1 MLHLTTVHDH
11 HRLSTQDLLL
21 RIEEAV
27 ERGETEFVIEASGQ
41 HDIGGPLW
49 NREGRPLRFTVT
61 NPGQR
66 VGGMC
71 LPDTEVIV
79 NGPAPADVGW
89 LNAGGRIVV
98 RGDAGDTAG
107 HCAAAG
113 RIYIGGRA
121 GTRSGSLMKHDPQYE
136 APELWILQSVG
147 SFSFEFMGGG
157 KAVVCGWNSQT
168 LPSVLGER
176 PCVGM
181 VGGVVYVRGPLGE
194 LPPDVAA
201 HPLNADDIA
210 FLDSGLEG
218 FLEAVERPRLRRELT
233 IWKHWRKLLPAP
245 HAADN
250 HQGLPDMRDFRRNRW
265 VTDGI
270 FGDVC
275 PDDFRVN
282 ALLAHAADRLR
293 RPLWENARHAAPCEH
308 ACPADIPSQRR
319 FNLLREGRVEEAL
332 RLVLDYSPFPASVC
346 GHVCPNLCEGVCS
359 RNQLDAAVQI
369 GALGRLS
376 ADIAPPPAAP
386 ASGKS
391 VGIIG
396 GGVGGLSAAWQ
407 LARLGHTVTVYEA
420 DEEIGG
426 KLRQVIPHARLDAS
440 VLHAELQRIRDAGVH
455 VRTGCRVDA
464 ARFAALRKEH
474 DALIIA
480 TGGHRARLFPWP
492 GKERLVAGI
501 DFLKAVNRNEAPAV
515 PERVVVIG
523 CGNAGMDV
531 AAGAFA
537 RGAREVTCVDV
548 QKPAAFPHEMAHI
561 EALGGRIVWPVRTR
575 EITEQGLVDE
585 EGRLFPADMVII
597 SVGETPELDFV
608 PETAPRFR
616 DWLAPTADGSVLDNV
631 FAVGDVVRPGLLVD
645 AIGSG
650 RRVALAV
657 DARLRGE
664 APEAVRPAPLPCIP
678 ADRLHTAWFAPCP
691 ADQRP
696 EAAHDHQRCISCGT
710 CRDCRMCLT
719 ACPQQAIARKV
730 AADGSVSYDSD
741 PARCVG
747 CGICAG
753 VCPCGIWRME
763 DNAPAA

>member
-1 MLHLTTVHDH
+1 MLHLTTVHEH
-11 HRLSTQDLLL
+11 QRLSTQDLLL

-27 ERGETEFVIEASGQ
+27 ERGETDFVIEASGQ

-49 NREGRPLRFTVT
+49 NREGRPLRFVVT

-71 LPDTEVIV
+71 MPDTEVIV

-89 LNAGGRIVV
+89 LNAGGRIIV

-121 GTRSGSLMKHDPQYE
+121 GTRSGSLMKHDPLYE
-136 APELWILQSVG
+136 APELWVLQSVG

-168 LPSVLGER
+168 LSSVLGER

-181 VGGVVYVRGPLGE
+181 VGGVIYVRGPLGD
-194 LPPDVAA
+194 LPPDVAV
-201 HPLNADDIA
+201 HPLDEDDIA
-210 FLDSGLEG
+210 FLDAGLEA
-218 FLEAVERPRLRRELT
+218 FLDAVERPRLRRELT
-233 IWKHWRKLLPAP
+233 VWKHWRKILPAP
-245 HAADN
+245 HAADS
-250 HQGLPDMRDFRRNRW
+250 HEGLPDMHDFRRNRW
-265 VTDGI
+265 VENGI
-270 FGDVC
+270 FSDVF
-275 PDDFRVN
+275 PDDFSVRGLVV
-282 ALLAHAADRLR
+282 HDADRLR
-293 RPLWENARHAAPCEH
+293 RPVWENARHDAPCEH
-308 ACPADIPSQRR
+308 ACPAGIPSQRR
-319 FNLLREGRVEEAL
+319 FNLLRQGRVDEAL
-332 RLVLDYSPFPASVC
+332 RLVLEHSPFPASVC
-346 GHVCPNLCEGVCS
+346 GHVCPNLCQTACS
-359 RNQLDAAVQI
+359 RNQLDDAIQI

-376 ADIAPPPAAP
+376 AETALPVAAP

-407 LARLGHTVTVYEA
+407 LVHKGHAVTVYEA

-426 KLRQVIPHARLDAS
+426 KLRQVIPHARLDED
-440 VLHAELQRIRDAGVH
+440 VLAAELQRIRDAGVTI
-455 VRTGCRVDA
+455 RTGCRVDA
-464 ARFAALRKEH
+464 ERFAALRKEH
-474 DALIIA
+474 DAVIVA
-480 TGGHRARLFPWP
+480 TGGHKARIFPWP
-492 GKERLVAGI
+492 GKERVVAGI
-501 DFLKAVNRNEAPAV
+501 DFLKAVNRGESPAV

-537 RGAREVTCVDV
+537 CGARDVTCIDV
-548 QKPAAFPHEMAHI
+548 QKPAAFAHEMAHI
-561 EALGGRIVWPVRTR
+561 ESLGGKIVWPVRTR

-616 DWLAPTADGSVLDNV
+616 DWLSPAADGSVLDNV

-650 RRVALAV
+650 RRVAEAV
-657 DARLRGE
+657 DARLRGTVAE
-664 APEAVRPAPLPCIP
+664 AARTQRQCVPA
-678 ADRLHTAWFAPCP
+678 ASLHTAWFAPCP
-691 ADQRP
+691 ADKRP
-696 EAAHDHQRCISCGT
+696 DAAHDYERCISCGT
-710 CRDCRMCLT
+710 CRDCSLCLT
-719 ACPQQAIARKV
+719 ACPQQAISRTV
-730 AADGSVSYDSD
+730 EADGSATYASD
-741 PARCVG
+741 PTRCIG

-753 VCPCGIWRME
+753 VCPCGIWKMQV
-763 DNAPAA
+763 NTSAA